1 MRTTRKTLDALL
13 VILAKQLGVESGRYE
28 RGDDGKYR
36 PVPGLMIERYSPG
49 DLTRYR
55 VTELLRGTGE
65 RDVTPL
71 MPIANLERW
80 IRGAIWALD
89 VTTRDHARMS
99 CQKVD
104 A

>member
-28 RGDDGKYR
+28 KDDDGRYR
-36 PVPGLMIERYSPG
+36 PVPGLMIGRYAPG
-49 DLTRYR
+49 GRTYYR
-55 VTELLRGTGE
+55 VTELHRDTGE